1 MKIADL
7 RREYHRAAL
16 DENAVDRDPML
27 QFERWLDE
35 AVRAELPEPT
45 AMALAT
51 ADAAGRPSARIVLL
65 KGLADGGFT
74 FFTNYESRKGGE
86 LAARPDAALLFH
98 WIELERQVRIEG
110 RVGKLD
116 DGESDAYFAS
126 RPLGSRLGAWAS
138 PQSRVIP
145 DRVWL
150 ESAFD
155 AAQRRFGGSALPRPA
170 HWGGYRL
177 VPESFEFWQ
186 GRASRL
192 HDRIRYRR
200 DESGHWLVERLA
212 P

>member
-1 MKIADL
+1 VNIADL

-16 DENAVDRDPML
+16 DESAVDRDPLL

-35 AVRAELPEPT
+35 AIRAELPEPT

-65 KGLADGGFT
+65 KGLAGGFT
-74 FFTNYESRKGGE
+74 FFTNYDSRKGGD

-98 WIELERQVRIEG
+98 WIELERQGRVEG
-110 RVGKLD
+110 RVSKVD

-138 PQSRVIP
+138 PQSSVIP
-145 DRVWL
+145 GRAWL
-150 ESAFD
+150 EHEFD
-155 AAQRRFGGSALPRPA
+155 AAQQRLGDGAALPRPL

-177 VPESFEFWQ
+177 VPDSLEFWQ

-200 DESGHWLVERLA
+200 ADAGWLVERLA